1 MSYTIIVSKSV
12 QKQLDALPPDMCD
25 RAAEKIQQLAD
36 QPRPSGVV
44 KLKGFDHEYRIR
56 VGDYRV
62 LKLMMKIKLFGSC
75 SVSTVETFIEI
86 NVIIDH

>member
-1 MSYTIIVSKSV
+1 MSYSIIVSKSV
-12 QKQLDALPPDMCD
+12 QKQLDDLPPDVSD
-25 RAAEKIQQLAD
+25 RAAEKIRQLAD

-62 LKLMMKIKLFGSC
+62 RYE
-75 SVSTVETFIEI
+75 VDDE
-86 NVIIDH
+86 NQIIRLVQCKHRRDVY